1 VLWNTAIYLDSSA
14 LAAGTVQAADKELR
28 GATMG
33 LHSMCGYA
41 GGFVGPLGVGRVL
54 DWAGSAGLGLGVRPF
69 RPDHADRA
77 GYLAPPRRKN
87 RGAKR
92 GCELCLGNSPLPDVP
107 GQENGRRGTDQAGE
121 PASAEAKHPG
131 GELRGPAE
139 LIERDAEQ

>member
-1 VLWNTAIYLDSSA
+1 MLPAPALTGKMICRPLSA
-14 LAAGTVQAADKELR
+14 LRQHLI
-28 GATMG
+28 
-33 LHSMCGYA
+33 
-41 GGFVGPLGVGRVL
+41 
-54 DWAGSAGLGLGVRPF
+54 
-69 RPDHADRA
+69 DHADRA

-107 GQENGRRGTDQAGE
+107 GQENGRRGTGQAGE

-139 LIERDAEQ
+139 LVERDAEQ